1 MRLKELSGGIE
12 EDESSFLGAFPK
24 VDFLFPI
31 PKSWLCYP
39 QENIHSPM
47 MGIYYSL
54 PNMLPPSSTGS
65 LLEHW
70 G

>member
-39 QENIHSPM
+39 QENIQPPVMEVSYNLPISPT
-47 MGIYYSL
+47 L
-54 PNMLPPSSTGS
+54 
-65 LLEHW
+65 
-70 G
+70 